1 MSSVQQS
8 RAVQLTQSLVF
19 GSGSHSGLSS
29 SKAAKPQGTCMHE
42 QIHKGNQAHTGLLA
56 GCQLFSSHFTGLSL
70 CAVTD
75 IE

>member
-42 QIHKGNQAHTGLLA
+42 QIHKGNQAPTGLLGA
-56 GCQLFSSHFTGLSL
+56 ANYLVHISQACLY
-70 CAVTD
+70 VR
-75 IE
+75 